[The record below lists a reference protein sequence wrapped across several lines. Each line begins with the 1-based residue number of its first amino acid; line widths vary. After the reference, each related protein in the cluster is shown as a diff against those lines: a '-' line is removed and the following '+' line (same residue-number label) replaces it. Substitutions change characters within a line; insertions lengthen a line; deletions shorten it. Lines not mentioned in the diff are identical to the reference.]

1 MELQKNQN
9 STTSDLI
16 GGELFKLNLLVVYPY
31 SDETIDYM
39 AKTLLRIMPD
49 VSLQSLTFLMD
60 KYLTGLRSFK
70 KENGFAQIVKDLNA
84 ISSSYVPTERDKW

>member
-9 STTSDLI
+9 LTTSDRI
-16 GGELFKLNLLVVYPY
+16 GAELFKLNLLVVYPY

-49 VSLQSLTFLMD
+49 VKLESLAMLMD
-60 KYLTGLRSFK
+60 KYLTGVKGFN

-84 ISSSYVPTERDKW
+84 ISSSYIPTERDKW